1 MARYLNPGKE
11 AFSEQA
17 RDELYVDKTPLL
29 AVLNSFI
36 TKPRLKY
43 VCVSRPRRFGKTV
56 TAQMLCAYYGKGARA
71 SSLFKS
77 LQIAAAPDYKT
88 HLNRYHV
95 IFISMAAEYSGSDNT
110 VSRLKERLTSGIGRQ
125 LKEAFPDAILPEHEL
140 LWEMFEDVHAY
151 LMQHKKAKERFVFV
165 IDEWDCVMRSSR
177 DKADE
182 IVAYLDFIR
191 DLFKDREYV
200 ALAYMTGI
208 LPIKK
213 YGNHSALNMF
223 REYSVLSPG
232 RFAPYMG
239 FIAKE
244 VKAMCKTHCLSFEEM
259 SNWYD
264 GYTIGKAGHIFN
276 PNSVVN
282 AIDEGEFDSYWTRT
296 ETWEA
301 LAAYLKLNHQGLKD
315 EIVKLLAGETVRVDV
330 STFENDMTTFKSRD
344 DVLTLLTHLGYL
356 SAEPDNFGDPDFRIL
371 RIPNREIQSEFRRV
385 ISRNEDY
392 AQTAEAIALSR
403 ELLNALLEGDSDKV
417 AAGVAKAHEEH
428 ASILRYNDENSLSCV
443 LSLAFYSARDRY
455 TLIRELPTGK
465 GFADLVFIPR
475 PGADAPA
482 LLIELKYDHSADTAL
497 TQIKERHYPQTLE
510 AYRGNLILAGI
521 SYDEKSKEHHCVIER
536 G

>member
-1 MARYLNPGKE
+1 MTQKLLSIYA
-11 AFSEQA
+11 
-17 RDELYVDKTPLL
+17 KTEDQF
-29 AVLNSFI
+29 V
-36 TKPRLKY
+36 
-43 VCVSRPRRFGKTV
+43 
-56 TAQMLCAYYGKGARA
+56 
-71 SSLFKS
+71 
-77 LQIAAAPDYKT
+77 
-88 HLNRYHV
+88 V
-95 IFISMAAEYSGSDNT
+95 I
-110 VSRLKERLTSGIGRQ
+110 
-125 LKEAFPDAILPEHEL
+125 
-140 LWEMFEDVHAY
+140 
-151 LMQHKKAKERFVFV
+151 
-165 IDEWDCVMRSSR
+165 IDEWDCVMRE
-177 DKADE
+177 KAPEED
-182 IVAYLDFIR
+182 IKAYLDFLEL
-191 DLFKDREYV
+191 LFKGKSYI

-213 YGNHSALNMF
+213 YGKHSALNMF
-223 REYSVLSPG
+223 DEYSMLEPLM
-232 RFAPYMG
+232 FAPFTG
-239 FIAKE
+239 FTQE
-244 VKAMCKTHCLSFEEM
+244 EMQSLCTEYGVDSEEM
-259 SNWYD
+259 SRWYD
-264 GYTIGKAGHIFN
+264 GYTVGEIGHIFN
-276 PNSVVN
+276 PNSVVKALRN
-282 AIDEGEFDSYWTRT
+282 GEFMSYWTRT

-403 ELLNALLEGDSDKV
+403 ELLQALLEGDNVKV

-428 ASILRYNDENSLSCV
+428 ASILRYNDENSFSCV

-465 GFADLVFIPR
+465 GFADLVFIPK

-482 LLIELKYDHSADTAL
+482 LLIELKYDHSAATAL
-497 TQIKERHYPQTLE
+497 KQIKERHYPQSLE

-521 SYDEKSKEHHCVIER
+521 SYDKDTKEHHCVIER
-536 G
+536 S